1 MGSIVVTEG
10 ETVRFPP
17 TDDPTAPASV
27 TINAGDTISFT
38 GDPTATEGDLV
49 EFAIGIDPADG
60 SIVAT
65 DLAIVGDG
73 TFITGDH
80 DGNVMIGA
88 GEGAV
93 ISGAN
98 VSGNV
103 KVDGGILVVTGG
115 SVIDG
120 NLKADDE
127 AFISI
132 DDGSRVV
139 GHIDVQMG
147 FLSVRSTEVFEG
159 SLFAEGYCVKC
170 KAKKEMQGRSAGEV
184 MMKNQRKAM
193 KGKCPTC
200 GTGMFRIL
208 GKA

>member
-1 MGSIVVTEG
+1 MSTRIAIAMVIAFALLMSLDPGIASASPAKGIVKSGAGGSGGMGSIVVTEG

-27 TINAGDTISFT
+27 TINAGDTISFA

-49 EFAIGIDPADG
+49 EFAIGVDPTDG

-103 KVDGGILVVTGG
+103 TVDGGVLVVTGA
-115 SVIDG
+115 SVVGG
-120 NLKADDE
+120 NLKADDD
-127 AFISI
+127 AFILI
-132 DDGSRVV
+132 D
-139 GHIDVQMG
+139 
-147 FLSVRSTEVFEG
+147 
-159 SLFAEGYCVKC
+159 
-170 KAKKEMQGRSAGEV
+170 
-184 MMKNQRKAM
+184 
-193 KGKCPTC
+193 
-200 GTGMFRIL
+200 
-208 GKA
+208 